1 MTQKITRTLRQ
12 SGREPP
18 MPLILATPS
27 GELKIN
33 TWLRVLPGQR
43 LVGAGDLA
51 GRPVLVKLFIARRA
65 ERHWQRETAGL
76 AMLQRAQIA
85 TPEVV
90 ASGAL
95 DDAGFYLCTDYL
107 AGALTLQQSW
117 DALSLRA
124 RQSLPAPGDKDAMI
138 LLSRALNTIALL
150 HRAGLTQADLHMG
163 NFLTHNDDLYVIDG
177 DAIKASCPGHS
188 ICAKEAEDNLAI
200 FFAQL
205 DSSWDVMMEMIL
217 IEYLQVNAARA
228 LNPDRLLHR
237 VQQVR
242 ASRLRDWLAKS
253 VRDCTHFMVQRN
265 WWQFSSVVR
274 EYGPEME
281 AIIVAP
287 DSPFTKAP
295 MLKDGGSSS
304 VTRVES
310 AGHALIIKR
319 YNIKGLVHWLSR
331 FWRPSRAWHSWLAG
345 HQLHFLGIA
354 TPAPL
359 AMIESRFGWM
369 RRRAWLVT
377 EFCSGPNL
385 LDLLGPDGKSVP
397 TSEQSDAL
405 LGMLAQLHQARITH
419 GDFKATNLLWHAE
432 HVWLI
437 DLDSMQFHKA
447 EADYHRARMKDRAR
461 FVRNWPQGSALTAWL
476 ETHLPQ

>member
-1 MTQKITRTLRQ
+1 MPVSIHTLRR

-18 MPLILATPS
+18 LPMKIVTSSGDLI
-27 GELKIN
+27 IFD
-33 TWLRVLPGQR
+33 WLRVLPRQR
-43 LVGAGDLA
+43 LVGAGELL
-51 GRPVLVKLFIARRA
+51 GRPVLVKLFIAPRA
-65 ERHWQRETAGL
+65 MRHWQREVDGL
-76 AMLQRAQIA
+76 ILLEQAHIL
-85 TPEVV
+85 TPKVV
-90 ASGAL
+90 ASGEL
-95 DDAGFYLCTDYL
+95 DGGGYFLCTDYL
-107 AGALTLQQSW
+107 AGAETLQQYW
-117 DALSLRA
+117 KA
-124 RQSLPAPGDKDAMI
+124 LPADKSQSRLVAWDPEAI
-138 LLSRALNTIALL
+138 VLLKRALRSIALL
-150 HRAGLTQADLHMG
+150 HRAGLTQLDLHMG
-163 NFLTHNDDLYVIDG
+163 NFLVYGDELYVIDG
-177 DAIKASCPGHS
+177 DAIKASSPGYAVS
-188 ICAKEAEDNLAI
+188 GREAEDNLSI

-205 DSSWDVMMEMIL
+205 DSHWDAKIELLL
-217 IEYLQVNAARA
+217 IEYLQVNTERA
-228 LNPDRLLHR
+228 LNPDRL
-237 VQQVR
+237 QAQVKRIR
-242 ASRLRDWLAKS
+242 ANRLRDWLTKA
-253 VRDCTHFMVQRN
+253 VRDCSHFMVHKT

-274 EYGPEME
+274 EHAADLGPLL
-281 AIIVAP
+281 AAP
-287 DSPFTKAP
+287 DQPFSAAP

-304 VTRVES
+304 VTQVE
-310 AGHALIIKR
+310 AGGRALVIKR
-319 YNIKGLVHWLSR
+319 YNIKGLGHWLSR

-405 LGMLAQLHQARITH
+405 LGLLAQLRQARITH

-447 EADYHRARMKDRAR
+447 EAGYHRAWMKDRAR
-461 FVRNWPQGSALTAWL
+461 FVRNWPQGSALTVWL